1 MSVLDGSRPQNGK
14 TKKVDIAPQRD
25 DTSKYEGL
33 LAPDEIAAIRAKAR
47 LTVEKELKDKQEGAL
62 LAKFVEEERRALDPK
77 EELVP
82 IFLSL
87 AGHSNYI
94 MLDGTQFFHETL
106 YHVKP
111 SVFQVLTEQMNRGW
125 AHEDTTGV
133 QDVRSRHRF
142 RPPIGLNFA
151 NYQDNR
157 QPHNT
162 ATSSDALP
170 GLVSATAGR
179 LGVSL

>member
-1 MSVLDGSRPQNGK
+1 MTDVLSGGRPQNGK

-25 DTSKYEGL
+25 DTTKYESL
-33 LAPDEIAAIRAKAR
+33 LSPDEIAAIRTKAR
-47 LTVEKELKDKQEGAL
+47 LTVEKEIKDKQEAAL
-62 LAKFVEEERRALDPK
+62 LAKYTEEERQALDPK

-94 MLDGTQFFHETL
+94 MLDGTQYFHETL

-111 SVFQVLTEQMNRGW
+111 GVFQVLTEQMNRGW
-125 AHEDTTGV
+125 AHEDNTGV

-142 RPPIGLNFA
+142 RPPVGLNYA
-151 NYQDNR
+151 NYEDNR
-157 QPHNT
+157 RPRDLRV
-162 ATSSDALP
+162 SSAQL
-170 GLVSATAGR
+170 AGSSPAS
-179 LGVSL
+179 LGIGVS

>member
-1 MSVLDGSRPQNGK
+1 MSVLEGGRPQNGK

-25 DTSKYEGL
+25 DTSKYEAL
-33 LAPDEIAAIRAKAR
+33 LSPDEIAAIRTKAR
-47 LTVEKELKDKQEGAL
+47 LTVEKEIKDKQEAAL
-62 LAKFVEEERRALDPK
+62 LAKFTEEERQALDPK

-94 MLDGTQFFHETL
+94 MLDGTQYFHETL

-125 AHEDTTGV
+125 AHEDETGV

-142 RPPIGLNFA
+142 RPPVGLNFV

-157 QPHNT
+157 RPRDIV
-162 ATSSDALP
+162 TSSAQLAGASPAAL
-170 GLVSATAGR
+170 GI
-179 LGVSL
+179 GVS